1 MLITQ
6 APFFC
11 YLKKRK
17 YFWFLDDYVAF
28 MYDTM
33 DWGIGMAFQEKVA
46 NDLDG
51 EQKGLSEL
59 VTNPQRCWLIIFWR
73 TKNVIQIDQQEWTIR

>member
-1 MLITQ
+1 M
-6 APFFC
+6 
-11 YLKKRK
+11 
-17 YFWFLDDYVAF
+17 AF

-59 VTNPQRCWLIIFWR
+59 VTNPQRCWLIIF
-73 TKNVIQIDQQEWTIR
+73 